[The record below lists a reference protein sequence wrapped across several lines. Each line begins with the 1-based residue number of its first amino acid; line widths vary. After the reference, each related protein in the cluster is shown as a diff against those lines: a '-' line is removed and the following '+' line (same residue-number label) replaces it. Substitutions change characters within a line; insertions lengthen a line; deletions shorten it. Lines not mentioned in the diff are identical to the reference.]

1 MFHIRFLHMSFI
13 NSWPWGYSNIT
24 NGVIFGRNIVLVYF
38 FKKLFTDDLKDAD
51 SILTKVHC
59 VKKKKLRDQEKL
71 RVFLYSVR
79 IRENTDQKKLRIWT
93 LSIQNLAKV
102 LILDMASSKYMF

>member
-1 MFHIRFLHMSFI
+1 MFHTRFLHMSFI

-51 SILTKVHC
+51 SILNKSS
-59 VKKKKLRDQEKL
+59 LREK
-71 RVFLYSVR
+71 
-79 IRENTDQKKLRIWT
+79 EKTP
-93 LSIQNLAKV
+93 
-102 LILDMASSKYMF
+102 